1 MRHATAPRLAAPA
14 VVAIFLCAQPAVAA
28 PGSTSSGPVPAEILD
43 LEVLGGS
50 LWQVGDTYISGQ
62 PTEATLET
70 LAGRGVR
77 AVICLRSAREMADR
91 KAVPF
96 EERAKARALGLEYI
110 QVGLGPYGSYTPES
124 LAVIREAME
133 RHDGRVLM
141 HCTVG
146 GRASTVWTALRTKYD
161 GLTLEEALAE
171 GRGMGLWV
179 DSLEQLLGEK
189 IEYRRTGA
197 PSVPN
202 PGWRVDADWLRD
214 AIDGRNLRLLDVR
227 PGYSQYFEG
236 HVRNATHLD
245 AHALRGPLNNI
256 PAQFRSHERMAEIFA
271 QANVGPGNRVIVY
284 ADGDDILSSSMTV
297 YALEKLG
304 HLNAS
309 ILDGGLSAAAGAD
322 LLTQAFPAPPRK
334 PAEFAAFENPACAAT
349 LADVEAA
356 LRDGGVRFVDAR
368 PREQYDGTAKVWQRN
383 GHIPGAVNVHWKRL
397 TSDAD
402 AHSLRGA
409 GEMRAVFE
417 GAGVTPDRPVIVY
430 CGTGREASLLYLA
443 LTRELRYPDVRLY
456 EGGWTEYSTRADLP
470 VGN

>member
-1 MRHATAPRLAAPA
+1 MRPTSALRLAALAVMAIGLVAHPA
-14 VVAIFLCAQPAVAA
+14 AIRAE
-28 PGSTSSGPVPAEILD
+28 SSVPVPAELLD

-62 PTEATLET
+62 PTEATLEA
-70 LAGRGVR
+70 LAGRGVKV
-77 AVICLRSAREMADR
+77 VICLRTAREMADR

-96 EERAKARALGLEYI
+96 DERAKAQALGLEYV

-124 LAVIREAME
+124 LAVIRDVID
-133 RHDGRVLM
+133 RHDGKVLM

-146 GRASTVWTALRTKYD
+146 GRASTVWAALRTKYD
-161 GLTLEEALAE
+161 GLSLEDALAE
-171 GRGMGLWV
+171 GREMGLWV
-179 DSLEQLLGEK
+179 DSIEQLLGEK

-202 PGWRVDADWLRD
+202 PGWLVDANWLSES
-214 AIDGRNLRLLDVR
+214 IDGRSLRLLDVR
-227 PGYSQYFEG
+227 PDYSRYFEG

-245 AHALRGPLNNI
+245 AHTLRGPRDNI

-284 ADGDDILSSSMTV
+284 AEGNDILSSAMTV

-309 ILDGGLSAAAGAD
+309 ILDGGVKAAADAN
-322 LLTQAFPAPPRK
+322 LLTQAFPAAPKK
-334 PAEFAAFENPACAAT
+334 PAEFAVFENPACAAT

-356 LRDGGVRFVDAR
+356 LKSGGVRFVDAR
-368 PREQYDGTAKVWQRN
+368 PLEQYEGTTKVWQRN

-402 AHSLRGA
+402 AHSLRSA
-409 GEMRAVFE
+409 GELKALFE
-417 GAGVTPDRPVIVY
+417 SAGVRPDQPVIVY

-470 VGN
+470 VEN